1 MSDQTMQEVYVT
13 KYALTRGILHYK
25 SSDGNNIQTRGACIC
40 IITNNGFLILTKEWS
55 PDLSGAKKIAKKMCE
70 RKIVN
75 LKRQISK
82 LEKLISS
89 FQTDA

>member
-1 MSDQTMQEVYVT
+1 MQEVYVT
-13 KYALTRGILHYK
+13 RYALTRGILQYR
-25 SSDGNNIQTRGACIC
+25 SVDGHNIQVRGAYVC
-40 IITNNGFLILTKEWS
+40 IITNNGLCLLFKEWS
-55 PDLSGAKKIAKKMCE
+55 PDLSGAKKIAEKMCE

-89 FQTDA
+89 FQSNA